1 MGIKV
6 RIRFSYI
13 WVKYS
18 GSLVPINYITG
29 SWCRAVASSCL
40 LVAVTSTSEQA
51 RVRSKLVLWLRGD

>member
-6 RIRFSYI
+6 GISFLYI

-29 SWCRAVASSCL
+29 CRCRAVASSHL
-40 LVAVTSTSEQA
+40 LMVVTSTNKQA
-51 RVRSKLVLWLRGD
+51 RVSVM